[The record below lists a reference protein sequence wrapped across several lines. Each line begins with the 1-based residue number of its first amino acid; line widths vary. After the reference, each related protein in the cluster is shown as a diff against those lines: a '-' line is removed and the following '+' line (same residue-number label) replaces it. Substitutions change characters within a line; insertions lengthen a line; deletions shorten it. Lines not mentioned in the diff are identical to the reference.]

1 MSLYPNLGEEIPVRR
16 DEQDESEDVTIV
28 LQIPAGSVEVTFVR
42 SNAPIATD
50 FPTISIE
57 DSHLGPVLKFNSQRI
72 VLDQS
77 IFVLHY
83 DLEMYCIGGRQGP
96 IDGTDYHLLLKL
108 INPSEDLIVSTT
120 CIFMNNARYKCL
132 FSEEQI
138 GTHSNEPVDIGDKVS
153 AGILYAADGLS
164 KGISWAGDK
173 SKSLMEGKAQNY
185 VETTPA
191 LSNPKEV
198 SPGWKKTAEVAS
210 VGTKYV
216 AKGTGYLASAI
227 GQVATYA
234 GGKIADKVQEKYG
247 AKDEKGETSSTW
259 RNTTKIIGG
268 ALAGYGKVWEAL
280 EHSGKKI
287 AVASRDSTAKV
298 VTHRSG
304 AAAGEV
310 TYNSMN
316 VGVNLTKTF
325 FHIEDMG
332 MKKICKTVGKSAAKN
347 YLQKHLDAK
356 KARENQQKQ
365 VQPNQPMAIMQ

>member
-1 MSLYPNLGEEIPVRR
+1 MSLYPNLVEEIPVRR
-16 DEQDESEDVTIV
+16 DEQDDSEDVTIV
-28 LQIPAGSVEVTFVR
+28 LQIPAGSVEVTYVR

-138 GTHSNEPVDIGDKVS
+138 GTHSNEPADIGDKVS

-216 AKGTGYLASAI
+216 AKGTGFLASAI

-247 AKDEKGETSSTW
+247 TKDGKGETSSTW
-259 RNTTKIIGG
+259 RNTTKILGG

-356 KARENQQKQ
+356 KARENQQ